1 MQKGRGGGRGRGGG
15 SSNGL
20 PRNGHFRP
28 LLALWGRG
36 VESPGKFFWLNPTTL
51 VPATLPKHKIADK
64 HLRLNLNPGTWV
76 KVIVL
81 WLQLVLRVLVGL
93 KVEPVLPDW

>member
-1 MQKGRGGGRGRGGG
+1 MACPEMAIFGLFWRSGEEGLGRPKK
-15 SSNGL
+15 L
-20 PRNGHFRP
+20 
-28 LLALWGRG
+28 
-36 VESPGKFFWLNPTTL
+36 FWLNPITL